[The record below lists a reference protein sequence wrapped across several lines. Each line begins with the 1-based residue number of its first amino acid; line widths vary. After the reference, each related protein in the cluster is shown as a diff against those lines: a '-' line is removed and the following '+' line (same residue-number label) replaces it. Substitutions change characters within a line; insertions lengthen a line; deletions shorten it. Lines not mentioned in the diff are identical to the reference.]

1 MKEIYRVQYEVND
14 GGWLFGDVCFSY
26 ANDAVKHM
34 RKYIAHEIMAARAD
48 GCKVQ
53 YLCVFRDTAM
63 NSNKDVHPL
72 TQTITYKVTDRFG
85 KETYYEYRIWA
96 SLLYDKDEYKVD
108 NRFGYYWL

>member
-1 MKEIYRVQYEVND
+1 
-14 GGWLFGDVCFSY
+14 
-26 ANDAVKHM
+26 
-34 RKYIAHEIMAARAD
+34 
-48 GCKVQ
+48 
-53 YLCVFRDTAM
+53 M